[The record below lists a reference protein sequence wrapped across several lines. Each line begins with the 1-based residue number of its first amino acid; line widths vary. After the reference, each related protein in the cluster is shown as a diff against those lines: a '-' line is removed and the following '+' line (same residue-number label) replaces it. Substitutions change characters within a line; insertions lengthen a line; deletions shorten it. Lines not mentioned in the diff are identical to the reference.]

1 VLETIEALPQVFAS
15 AQDLSHGKPY
25 RLGLVSIAMRSNPY
39 GAAVADNPDQVR
51 QTMAMFDPRQRGL
64 FGAAFAVGVLAAT
77 EAHRVD
83 SLALAAPSGP
93 FGILSETQPITRPY
107 FDENPTALVYPIYH
121 VIRAA
126 TAMQGKK
133 RYAINN
139 LPNGLQ
145 GIAAS
150 DGFEIHLM
158 ITNLGNVSIDLTLP
172 GSAAQAR
179 VCVLDASTF
188 EAAVHNA
195 GWLDDATFP
204 VEASV
209 GLDPNAILF
218 ATLAEAD

>member
-1 VLETIEALPQVFAS
+1 ML
-15 AQDLSHGKPY
+15 
-25 RLGLVSIAMRSNPY
+25 M
-39 GAAVADNPDQVR
+39 R

-64 FGAAFAVGVLAAT
+64 FGAAFAVGALAAT
-77 EAHRVD
+77 EAHKVD

-93 FGILSETQPITRPY
+93 FGILSETQSVVRPY

-121 VIRAA
+121 VVRAA
-126 TAMQGKK
+126 AAMQGKN

-139 LPNGLQ
+139 LPHGLQ

-150 DGFEIHLM
+150 DGFEIRLM
-158 ITNLGNVSIDLTLP
+158 IANLGNVPIDLTIP
-172 GSAAQAR
+172 GSAAQTR

-195 GWLDDATFP
+195 GWLDGANLP

-209 GLDPNAILF
+209 SLDPKAILF